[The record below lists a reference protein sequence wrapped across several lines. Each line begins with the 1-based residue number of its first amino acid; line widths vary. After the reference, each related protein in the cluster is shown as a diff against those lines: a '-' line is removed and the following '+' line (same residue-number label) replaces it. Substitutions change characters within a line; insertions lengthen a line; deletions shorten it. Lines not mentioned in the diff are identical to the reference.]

1 MSQENVETVRLA
13 FEAVS
18 RRDKAAFLAMCDPE
32 VETVPTEAF
41 PSLLRPEASK
51 LSGTCSSSFKGRGT
65 KARSSPWS

>member
-18 RRDKAAFLAMCDPE
+18 RRDKAAFLAACDPE
-32 VETVPTEAF
+32 VKLFPTETF
-41 PSLLRPEASK
+41 PSLLQPEASK
-51 LSGTCSSSFKGRGT
+51 PSGTCSSSFKGRGN